1 VSNAG
6 QNDHVKQT
14 VIVARDVAMRAKDAS
29 NSVSRK
35 VTQGDAWDE
44 LRGDAELLTQ
54 ITRTH
59 HALIIDLIDRV
70 AKQEAQAGIERE
82 LAMVEG

>member
-1 VSNAG
+1 MSNAG

-35 VTQGDAWDE
+35 VT
-44 LRGDAELLTQ
+44 LRGDAKLLTQ

-70 AKQEAQAGIERE
+70 AKQQARAGIERE
-82 LAMVEG
+82 LAMVQG